1 MKEIKVKE
9 SIPIGNRGI
18 VYHTVYVCE
27 TCDCSHSEK
36 RTISQ
41 CPICGKDL
49 CIYCEREHHLLTEN
63 KLAIDD
69 WSKSLMLQDN
79 YDFDKYARVCV
90 NCLTKLREDED
101 SYLEKAQILIDKFNQ
116 DIANLTK
123 RFIEEHKE
131 LNNESQKD

>member
-1 MKEIKVKE
+1 
-9 SIPIGNRGI
+9 
-18 VYHTVYVCE
+18 
-27 TCDCSHSEK
+27 
-36 RTISQ
+36 
-41 CPICGKDL
+41 
-49 CIYCEREHHLLTEN
+49 
-63 KLAIDD
+63 
-69 WSKSLMLQDN
+69 MLQDN

-131 LNNESQKD
+131 LNNESQND